1 MSMRRPDF
9 REPLTHDSQGLFITI
24 AQMQFYLNRPN
35 GAGKFKTGDEEFLK
49 YYKNCKLYNLIYEM
63 MEENED
69 CASMYW
75 DHKAGTIAITFP
87 VNGQVAK
94 ELSNYT
100 FTDSYE
106 QDDDDD
112 DEYYIF

>member
-1 MSMRRPDF
+1 MRKPDF
-9 REPLTHDSQGLFITI
+9 REPLTYDSQGLFITI
-24 AQMQFYLNRPN
+24 AQMQFYLNRPR
-35 GAGKFKTGDEEFLK
+35 GKEKFKNGDQDFLK

-63 MEENED
+63 MVENED

-75 DHKAGTIAITFP
+75 DHKSGTVAITFP

-94 ELSNYT
+94 QLSNYT
-100 FTDSYE
+100 FTDPE
-106 QDDDDD
+106 AEDDDD